1 MSYVKSVSGSDY
13 RFLVRGVM
21 LYHTCPWL
29 NLLNGPLMF
38 KRRYVTLLPLF
49 VLLAACSSKPKPT
62 ETDTTTGTPSGGF
75 LLEPQHNVMQM
86 GGDFANNP
94 NAQQF
99 IDKMVNKHGFDR
111 QQLQEILS
119 QAKRLDSVLRLMDN
133 QAPTTSVKPPSGP
146 NGAWLRYRKKFI
158 TPDNVQNGVVFW
170 NQYEDALNRAWQVYG
185 VPPEIIVGIIG
196 VETRWGR
203 VMGKTRI
210 LDALATLSF
219 NYPRRAEYFSGELET
234 FLLMARDEQ
243 DDPLNLKGSFA
254 GAMGYGQFMPS
265 SYKQYAVDFSG
276 DGHIN
281 LWDPVDAIGSV
292 ANYFKA
298 HGWVKGDQVAVM
310 ANGQAPGLPN
320 GFKTKYSISQL
331 AAAGLTPQQPLGN
344 HQQASLLRLDVGT
357 GYQYWYGLPNFY
369 TITRYN
375 HSTHYAMAVWQL
387 GQAVALARS
396 EPVCGGGRNS
406 VCTEDYSGGLV
417 TGEGFQIS

>member
-62 ETDTTTGTPSGGF
+62 ETETTTGTPSGGF

-281 LWDPVDAIGSV
+281 LWEPVDAIGSV

-387 GQAVALARS
+387 GQAVALAR
-396 EPVCGGGRNS
+396 V
-406 VCTEDYSGGLV
+406 
-417 TGEGFQIS
+417 Q

>member
-99 IDKMVNKHGFDR
+99 IDKMVSKHGFNR

-387 GQAVALARS
+387 GQAVALAR
-396 EPVCGGGRNS
+396 V
-406 VCTEDYSGGLV
+406 
-417 TGEGFQIS
+417 Q

>member
-111 QQLQEILS
+111 QQLQDILS

-387 GQAVALARS
+387 GQAVALAR
-396 EPVCGGGRNS
+396 V
-406 VCTEDYSGGLV
+406 
-417 TGEGFQIS
+417 Q

>member
-320 GFKTKYSISQL
+320 VFKTKYSISQL

-387 GQAVALARS
+387 GQAVALAR
-396 EPVCGGGRNS
+396 V
-406 VCTEDYSGGLV
+406 
-417 TGEGFQIS
+417 Q

>member
-13 RFLVRGVM
+13 RFLVRGGM

-62 ETDTTTGTPSGGF
+62 ETETTTGTPSGGF

-119 QAKRLDSVLRLMDN
+119 RAKRLDSVLRLMDN

-387 GQAVALARS
+387 GQAVALAR
-396 EPVCGGGRNS
+396 V
-406 VCTEDYSGGLV
+406 
-417 TGEGFQIS
+417 Q

>member
-94 NAQQF
+94 NDQQF

-387 GQAVALARS
+387 GQAVALAR
-396 EPVCGGGRNS
+396 V
-406 VCTEDYSGGLV
+406 
-417 TGEGFQIS
+417 Q

>member
-281 LWDPVDAIGSV
+281 LWYPVDAIGSV

-387 GQAVALARS
+387 GQAVALAR
-396 EPVCGGGRNS
+396 V
-406 VCTEDYSGGLV
+406 
-417 TGEGFQIS
+417 Q

>member
-1 MSYVKSVSGSDY
+1 MSYVKSVAGSDY

-62 ETDTTTGTPSGGF
+62 ETETTTGTPSGGF

-158 TPDNVQNGVVFW
+158 TPDNVQNGVIFW

-320 GFKTKYSISQL
+320 GFKTRYSISQL

-387 GQAVALARS
+387 GQAVALAR
-396 EPVCGGGRNS
+396 V
-406 VCTEDYSGGLV
+406 
-417 TGEGFQIS
+417 Q

>member
-13 RFLVRGVM
+13 RFLVRGGM

-234 FLLMARDEQ
+234 FLLMARAEGN
-243 DDPLNLKGSFA
+243 DPLSLRGSYA

-265 SYKQYAVDFSG
+265 SFKSYAVDFNG
-276 DGHIN
+276 NGHIN
-281 LWDPVDAIGSV
+281 LWDPEDAIGSV
-292 ANYFKA
+292 ANYFKS
-298 HGWVKGDQVAVM
+298 HGWTKGAMVAVP
-310 ANGQAPGLPN
+310 ANGQAPYLDN
-320 GFKTKYSISQL
+320 GFKTKYPTSTLS
-331 AAAGLTPQQPLGN
+331 AAGLSPSG
-344 HQQASLLRLDVGT
+344 SL
-357 GYQYWYGLPNFY
+357 
-369 TITRYN
+369 
-375 HSTHYAMAVWQL
+375 
-387 GQAVALARS
+387 
-396 EPVCGGGRNS
+396 
-406 VCTEDYSGGLV
+406 
-417 TGEGFQIS
+417 

>member
-62 ETDTTTGTPSGGF
+62 ETETTTGTPSGGF

-331 AAAGLTPQQPLGN
+331 TAAGLTPQQPLGN

-375 HSTHYAMAVWQL
+375 HSTHYAMAFWQL
-387 GQAVALARS
+387 GQAVALAR
-396 EPVCGGGRNS
+396 V
-406 VCTEDYSGGLV
+406 
-417 TGEGFQIS
+417 Q

>member
-1 MSYVKSVSGSDY
+1 MSYVKPVSGSDY

-387 GQAVALARS
+387 GQAVALAR
-396 EPVCGGGRNS
+396 V
-406 VCTEDYSGGLV
+406 
-417 TGEGFQIS
+417 Q

>member
-344 HQQASLLRLDVGT
+344 HQQASLLRLDVGIEATST
-357 GYQYWYGLPNFY
+357 GTVCRTSTPSPV
-369 TITRYN
+369 TTTAPITQ
-375 HSTHYAMAVWQL
+375 W
-387 GQAVALARS
+387 RS
-396 EPVCGGGRNS
+396 GS
-406 VCTEDYSGGLV
+406 
-417 TGEGFQIS
+417 

>member
-62 ETDTTTGTPSGGF
+62 ETETTTGTPSGGF

-310 ANGQAPGLPN
+310 ANGQATGLPN
-320 GFKTKYSISQL
+320 GFKTRYSISQL

-387 GQAVALARS
+387 GQAVALVR
-396 EPVCGGGRNS
+396 V
-406 VCTEDYSGGLV
+406 
-417 TGEGFQIS
+417 Q

>member
-13 RFLVRGVM
+13 RFLVRGGM

-243 DDPLNLKGSFA
+243 GDPLNLKGSFA

-387 GQAVALARS
+387 GQAVALAR
-396 EPVCGGGRNS
+396 V
-406 VCTEDYSGGLV
+406 
-417 TGEGFQIS
+417 Q

>member
-13 RFLVRGVM
+13 RFLVRGGM

-99 IDKMVNKHGFDR
+99 IDKMVNKHGFDH

-387 GQAVALARS
+387 GQAVALAR
-396 EPVCGGGRNS
+396 V
-406 VCTEDYSGGLV
+406 
-417 TGEGFQIS
+417 Q

>member
-13 RFLVRGVM
+13 RFLVRSVM

-185 VPPEIIVGIIG
+185 VPPESIVGIIG

-298 HGWVKGDQVAVM
+298 HSWVKGDQVAVM

-387 GQAVALARS
+387 GQAVALAR
-396 EPVCGGGRNS
+396 V
-406 VCTEDYSGGLV
+406 
-417 TGEGFQIS
+417 Q

>member
-219 NYPRRAEYFSGELET
+219 NYSRRAEYFSGELET

-387 GQAVALARS
+387 GQAVALAR
-396 EPVCGGGRNS
+396 V
-406 VCTEDYSGGLV
+406 
-417 TGEGFQIS
+417 Q

>member
-75 LLEPQHNVMQM
+75 LLEPQHKVMQM

-99 IDKMVNKHGFDR
+99 IDKMVNKHGFER

-387 GQAVALARS
+387 GQAVALAR
-396 EPVCGGGRNS
+396 V
-406 VCTEDYSGGLV
+406 
-417 TGEGFQIS
+417 Q

>member
-49 VLLAACSSKPKPT
+49 VLLVACSSKPKPT
-62 ETDTTTGTPSGGF
+62 ETETTTGTPSGGF

-387 GQAVALARS
+387 GQAVALAR
-396 EPVCGGGRNS
+396 V
-406 VCTEDYSGGLV
+406 
-417 TGEGFQIS
+417 Q

>member
-1 MSYVKSVSGSDY
+1 
-13 RFLVRGVM
+13 
-21 LYHTCPWL
+21 
-29 NLLNGPLMF
+29 MF

-357 GYQYWYGLPNFY
+357 GYQYWYGLPNFH

-387 GQAVALARS
+387 GQAVALAR
-396 EPVCGGGRNS
+396 V
-406 VCTEDYSGGLV
+406 
-417 TGEGFQIS
+417 Q

>member
-62 ETDTTTGTPSGGF
+62 ETETTTGTPSGGF

-133 QAPTTSVKPPSGP
+133 QAPTTSVKPPSAP

-320 GFKTKYSISQL
+320 GFKTRYSISQL

-387 GQAVALARS
+387 GQAVALAR
-396 EPVCGGGRNS
+396 V
-406 VCTEDYSGGLV
+406 
-417 TGEGFQIS
+417 Q

>member
-62 ETDTTTGTPSGGF
+62 ETETTTGTPSGGF
-75 LLEPQHNVMQM
+75 LLEPQHNVMQV

-99 IDKMVNKHGFDR
+99 IDRMVNKHGFDR

-146 NGAWLRYRKKFI
+146 NGAWLRYRKIFI

-320 GFKTKYSISQL
+320 GFKTRYSISQL

-387 GQAVALARS
+387 GQAVALAR
-396 EPVCGGGRNS
+396 V
-406 VCTEDYSGGLV
+406 
-417 TGEGFQIS
+417 Q

>member
-62 ETDTTTGTPSGGF
+62 ETDATTGTPSGGF

-387 GQAVALARS
+387 GQAVALAR
-396 EPVCGGGRNS
+396 V
-406 VCTEDYSGGLV
+406 
-417 TGEGFQIS
+417 Q

>member
-331 AAAGLTPQQPLGN
+331 AAAGLTLQQPLGN

-387 GQAVALARS
+387 GQAVALAR
-396 EPVCGGGRNS
+396 V
-406 VCTEDYSGGLV
+406 
-417 TGEGFQIS
+417 Q

>member
-62 ETDTTTGTPSGGF
+62 ETETTTGTPSGGF

-298 HGWVKGDQVAVM
+298 HGWVKGDQVAIM

-320 GFKTKYSISQL
+320 GFKTRYSISQL
-331 AAAGLTPQQPLGN
+331 ATAGLTPQQPLGN

-387 GQAVALARS
+387 GQAVALAR
-396 EPVCGGGRNS
+396 V
-406 VCTEDYSGGLV
+406 
-417 TGEGFQIS
+417 Q

>member
-62 ETDTTTGTPSGGF
+62 ETETTTGTPSGGF

-219 NYPRRAEYFSGELET
+219 NYPRRTEYFSGELET

-387 GQAVALARS
+387 GQAVALAR
-396 EPVCGGGRNS
+396 V
-406 VCTEDYSGGLV
+406 
-417 TGEGFQIS
+417 Q

>member
-62 ETDTTTGTPSGGF
+62 ETETTTGTPSGGF

-344 HQQASLLRLDVGT
+344 HQQVSLLRLDVGT

-387 GQAVALARS
+387 GQAVALAR
-396 EPVCGGGRNS
+396 V
-406 VCTEDYSGGLV
+406 
-417 TGEGFQIS
+417 Q

>member
-387 GQAVALARS
+387 GQAVALAR
-396 EPVCGGGRNS
+396 VQQLFTRGGR
-406 VCTEDYSGGLV
+406 ELPSG
-417 TGEGFQIS
+417 

>member
-133 QAPTTSVKPPSGP
+133 QAPTTSMKPPSGP

-387 GQAVALARS
+387 GQAVALAR
-396 EPVCGGGRNS
+396 V
-406 VCTEDYSGGLV
+406 
-417 TGEGFQIS
+417 Q

>member
-62 ETDTTTGTPSGGF
+62 ETETTTGTPSGGF

-375 HSTHYAMAVWQL
+375 HSPHYAMAVWQL
-387 GQAVALARS
+387 GQAVALAR
-396 EPVCGGGRNS
+396 V
-406 VCTEDYSGGLV
+406 
-417 TGEGFQIS
+417 Q

>member
-185 VPPEIIVGIIG
+185 VSPEIIVGIIG

-387 GQAVALARS
+387 GQAVALAR
-396 EPVCGGGRNS
+396 V
-406 VCTEDYSGGLV
+406 
-417 TGEGFQIS
+417 Q

>member
-320 GFKTKYSISQL
+320 GFNTKYSISQL

-375 HSTHYAMAVWQL
+375 HSTHYAMAV
-387 GQAVALARS
+387 
-396 EPVCGGGRNS
+396 
-406 VCTEDYSGGLV
+406 
-417 TGEGFQIS
+417 

>member
-62 ETDTTTGTPSGGF
+62 ETETTTGTPSGGF

-298 HGWVKGDQVAVM
+298 HGWVKGEQVAVM

-387 GQAVALARS
+387 GQAVALAR
-396 EPVCGGGRNS
+396 V
-406 VCTEDYSGGLV
+406 
-417 TGEGFQIS
+417 Q

>member
-310 ANGQAPGLPN
+310 ANGQAPGFPN

-387 GQAVALARS
+387 GQAVALAR
-396 EPVCGGGRNS
+396 V
-406 VCTEDYSGGLV
+406 
-417 TGEGFQIS
+417 Q

>member
-99 IDKMVNKHGFDR
+99 IDRMVNKHGFDR

-234 FLLMARDEQ
+234 FLLLARDEQ

-387 GQAVALARS
+387 GQAVALAR
-396 EPVCGGGRNS
+396 V
-406 VCTEDYSGGLV
+406 
-417 TGEGFQIS
+417 Q